1 MNNYLTKWFK
11 NKREKWFHCNEKKT
25 IDCLL
30 EESFIART
38 HSAETKKKF
47 INKAIDALI
56 TYKKDED
63 FNWQL
68 YFLGYET
75 RKSLNNNLADD
86 ADEKMQSVVSI
97 LSERK
102 KNIIT
107 KQNNFAAWTGIGVS
121 LLLGV
126 IGTFLSIDCSNTKL
140 NDEQFK
146 EIKESIEKSKPTDIR
161 ISDDAINTIRKQET
175 KK

>member
-1 MNNYLTKWFK
+1 MKWVRA
-11 NKREKWFHCNEKKT
+11 KREKLFHCNEKDE
-25 IDCLL
+25 IDKLL
-30 EESFIART
+30 EESFLTQTSTIEA
-38 HSAETKKKF
+38 KKKF
-47 INKAIDALI
+47 ISCVATFLEN
-56 TYKKDED
+56 YQKDEQLSD
-63 FNWQL
+63 KLHIFNVKKVCINSP
-68 YFLGYET
+68 T
-75 RKSLNNNLADD
+75 PPDD
-86 ADEKMQSVVSI
+86 TDEKMQSIVSI
-97 LSERK
+97 LCERK
-102 KNIIT
+102 KNIIE
-107 KQNNFAAWTGIGVS
+107 KNRNIIAWTGIGVS

>member
-1 MNNYLTKWFK
+1 
-11 NKREKWFHCNEKKT
+11 
-25 IDCLL
+25 
-30 EESFIART
+30 
-38 HSAETKKKF
+38 
-47 INKAIDALI
+47 
-56 TYKKDED
+56 
-63 FNWQL
+63 
-68 YFLGYET
+68 
-75 RKSLNNNLADD
+75 
-86 ADEKMQSVVSI
+86 MQSVVSI

-126 IGTFLSIDCSNTKL
+126 IGTFLSIGCSNTKL